1 MDVDND
7 IENQENQSVF
17 LDEAFVDV
25 LNADQGSQAT
35 FSVREINDA
44 ISESIAL
51 SFPADVW
58 VRGDVQ
64 RLRFHSSGHI
74 YFDLVDSGSK
84 GSSPCTIPVTLL
96 KWNAGK
102 IKGDLREILVED
114 REIRI
119 RARPDFY
126 APYGKMSL
134 AASDIDTAYT
144 LGQIALQRRE
154 LIAKLTAE
162 GILRSNA
169 EIDLPELC
177 CDIAIVTSVD
187 SAAYHDVVDQ
197 LRNSGYGFRIKAI
210 NALMQG
216 RDSASSVVA
225 GLKTADSFGA
235 DVVLL
240 CRGGGAKSDLATFD
254 SEIVARTI
262 ASMDTAVIT
271 GLGHQIDV
279 SVADIVAY
287 SMLKTPTA
295 CAQFVIER
303 TTDAIEAV
311 VELGHRIDSVVTDL
325 LVMKETR
332 LANISQRL
340 SDVSFVLDRSTEV
353 LTSMN
358 LALSASAKRSF
369 DNARQNL
376 SSLSALISA
385 HDPARVLERGFSL
398 TTDESGT
405 TVRSIS
411 QVKSGVKLQTHIADG
426 TIISIAEKTQKD
438 KDKE

>member
-7 IENQENQSVF
+7 TENEENQSDF
-17 LDEAFVDV
+17 LEEPFVG
-25 LNADQGSQAT
+25 LLHGDQNIEAT

-44 ISESIAL
+44 ISEAVAV

-58 VRGDVQ
+58 IRGDVQ

-154 LIAKLTAE
+154 LLAKLTAE

-169 EIDLPELC
+169 AVDLPELC
-177 CDIAIVTSVD
+177 CNIALVTSVD

-216 RDSASSVVA
+216 RESVSSVVT
-225 GLKTADSFGA
+225 GLKTADTLGF

-262 ASMDTAVIT
+262 ALMDTAVIT

-279 SVADIVAY
+279 SVADIVAH
-287 SMLKTPTA
+287 STLKTPTA
-295 CAQFVIER
+295 CAQFMIER
-303 TTDAIEAV
+303 TTEAIEAV
-311 VELGHRIDSVVTDL
+311 VELGHRIDANVSDL

-340 SDVSFVLDRSTEV
+340 SEVSFVLDRSSEV
-353 LTSMN
+353 LSSMK
-358 LALSASAKRSF
+358 LSLGMSAKRAF
-369 DNARQNL
+369 ENTRENL
-376 SSLSALISA
+376 ASLSALISA
-385 HDPARVLERGFSL
+385 HDPQRVLERGFSL
-398 TTDESGT
+398 TIDESGVA
-405 TVRSIS
+405 VRSVA
-411 QVKSGVKLQTHIADG
+411 QVKKGMKLQTRVADG
-426 TIISIAEKTQKD
+426 MITSITEETQQS
-438 KDKE
+438 KE